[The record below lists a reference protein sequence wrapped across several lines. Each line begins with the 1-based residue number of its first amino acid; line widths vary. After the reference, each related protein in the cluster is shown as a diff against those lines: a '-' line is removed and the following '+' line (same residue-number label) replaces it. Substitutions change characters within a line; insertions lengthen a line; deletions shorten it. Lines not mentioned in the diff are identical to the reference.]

1 MKKALV
7 IGTGSIAQKHINILT
22 SLNYIV
28 YIYSKTN
35 ETFFKNNSK
44 NHRLTSLAKLKI
56 FEFAII
62 ANQTSNH
69 LEVLNSLIKEGIHIY
84 CEKPIFHKKF
94 AYKKLRDHIKKKKIV
109 FHNGYQ
115 LRNDS
120 KIKYIEKKLKKLKIK
135 SFEVSVGHDFTKWR
149 KAPHMRNSY
158 FLNVKKGGG
167 VIFELVHEVNLI
179 NLLFGKIK
187 KINTLK
193 SSSKKFNCEDVA
205 VSIVE
210 TQKKIIGTLYQ
221 DMVSNIF
228 FRSIKIITTNFYFII
243 DLVKNVII
251 ENGKVKHF
259 KNSNKQIDL
268 LKKNI
273 LLFKKRIINKD
284 YSLNDYDAA
293 LFDLD
298 VCIKMHNE
306 K

>member
-35 ETFFKNNSK
+35 ETFFKNNLK
-44 NHRLTSLAKLKI
+44 NHRLTSLAKLKS

-69 LEVLNSLIKEGIHIY
+69 LKVLNSLIKEGIHIY

-149 KAPHMRNSY
+149 KAHHTRSSY

-193 SSSKKFNCEDVA
+193 SFSKKFNCEDIA
-205 VSIVE
+205 VSIIE
-210 TQKKIIGTLYQ
+210 TK
-221 DMVSNIF
+221 
-228 FRSIKIITTNFYFII
+228 
-243 DLVKNVII
+243 
-251 ENGKVKHF
+251 
-259 KNSNKQIDL
+259 
-268 LKKNI
+268 KKNNRNPI
-273 LLFKKRIINKD
+273 PRYGK
-284 YSLNDYDAA
+284 
-293 LFDLD
+293 
-298 VCIKMHNE
+298 
-306 K
+306 